1 MVLCEAVPI
10 KRLKIE
16 RTLYTSWNI
25 YYFSCNCDG
34 KRHKIGFLPPF
45 DTVNKMEALN

>member
-10 KRLKIE
+10 KRRKIE
-16 RTLYTSWNI
+16 RTLYTS
-25 YYFSCNCDG
+25 YFSCNCDG